1 VEPLAGE
8 AGEAV
13 IPAARLTRA
22 FRPFGARHAIRM
34 TLAVT
39 VLWLLPGCGV
49 DMQDGAGPR
58 VPIPDVLGLVRRAGT
73 PASGLQ
79 VELRTDGGQE
89 VASMATDRSGGYGF
103 DVPGSGAWEI
113 KVSSGR
119 SDDFDSVTRGFQ
131 FQDPGPLSL
140 PAVDVYAYGAA
151 VLEPASDTSVVA
163 PSPAQPLIFRWI
175 RPALS
180 GVAARVQL
188 YDSAGAAVWSS
199 SSLETDQ
206 IPWNGIGNQGSY
218 QGQAVT
224 AGQYSWRVKFVLPDT
239 SQARSATRKL
249 TLT

>member
-1 VEPLAGE
+1 MP
-8 AGEAV
+8 AV
-13 IPAARLTRA
+13 RITSNI
-22 FRPFGARHAIRM
+22 RPSGARHAMRM
-34 TLAVT
+34 TLVAM
-39 VLWLLPGCGV
+39 LWLLPGCGV
-49 DMQDGAGPR
+49 DVQDGAGPR
-58 VPIPDVLGLVRRAGT
+58 VPIPNVLGLVRRASA

-89 VASMATDRSGGYGF
+89 VASTATDPSGGYGF
-103 DVPGSGAWEI
+103 DVPTSGAWEI

-119 SDDFDSVTRGFQ
+119 PDDFDSITRGFQ

-151 VLEPASDTSVVA
+151 VLEPAPDTSVA
-163 PSPAQPLIFRWI
+163 TPSPSQPLIFRWI
-175 RPALS
+175 RPALA

-188 YDSAGAAVWSS
+188 FDSAGAAVWYS
-199 SSLETDQ
+199 SSLAADQ
-206 IPWNGIGNQGSY
+206 VAWNGIGNQGGY

-249 TLT
+249 SLT